1 MKTAIYP
8 GSFNPWH
15 QGHRDILNKAL
26 KVFDKIIIAIYGE
39 GKHVINPIDFTYTY
53 NLPHDL
59 EVIKFNK
66 KLLKDVI
73 DKYKPTAIIRGLRNG
88 NDLQYEMNM
97 QYWNEDLGI
106 KIPTVYFISDR
117 EVAHIS
123 STIIRE
129 LDEIKNRK

>member
-15 QGHRDILNKAL
+15 KGHSDILNKAL

-39 GKHVINPIDFTYTY
+39 DKHSLNTEWFGLYLF
-53 NLPHDL
+53 NKL
-59 EVIKFNK
+59 EVVKFNK
-66 KLLKDVI
+66 QLLKDVV
-73 DKYKPTAIIRGLRNG
+73 DKYKPMAIIRGLRNG

-106 KIPTVYFISDR
+106 KIPTVYFVSGRD
-117 EVAHIS
+117 VSHVS

-129 LDEIKNRK
+129 LDEIRGEK